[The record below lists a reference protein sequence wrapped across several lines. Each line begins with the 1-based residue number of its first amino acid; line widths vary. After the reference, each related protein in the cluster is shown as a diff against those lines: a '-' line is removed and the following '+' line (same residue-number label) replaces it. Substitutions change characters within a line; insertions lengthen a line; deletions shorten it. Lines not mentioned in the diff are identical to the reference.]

1 MSGSTKRQCDRAL
14 TEPPLPGLRGS
25 NLSVVLLAS
34 AADLGKGL
42 PVVEIPRLPALVVAV
57 EVIYD
62 QQLRRHRAEHGA

>member
-34 AADLGKGL
+34 AADLGKGR